1 MLRSIYVIVVE
12 CFIALSV
19 IYIVKF
25 EQVKCQKDILPI
37 DKIFPKIASYSK
49 KKKKYLFIPNRHS
62 TKTNNLFKK
71 NTILAFRKI
80 NNNSIIINNNTVDFF
95 KNNNHF
101 TEFFNLNKFRLF
113 DNTLQNGEKE
123 DNLKDLNTG
132 LDPILKK
139 DHNDTNLEKRE
150 KWKKHLEDKRRKEI
164 LKHINSLTKEKA
176 NVKGKK
182 KKKHIINKRNTKQ
195 TTIENDADIE
205 KEKRS
210 HEDIEEE
217 DEEEDDEYY
226 KDEADNYYEEE
237 EDDYYDEGDEEED
250 EEYEYRDEDDEY
262 EDYEDEEDD
271 EEDFFNPDKPN
282 ETDNVKDNK
291 GGEENKYY
299 KPHQY
304 NIHSNYSNS
313 PINNNINNAFMP
325 KKKNDFPLF
334 FPTNNKHFEKT
345 NNKYFDK
352 ICSIPPN
359 ELINLFFENTPERVK
374 EAVKNII
381 FNIIGNI
388 QKYALDISVLITYDK
403 IYNFLLQILLTG
415 YMLKNADYRL
425 SLNES
430 LYDQNNQNNQKE
442 IFNFKK
448 YFNTIFT
455 DNFKQPGE
463 ALNSGELINTQPDT
477 ITNYDEGKKGEI
489 NTQDENNNLHM
500 PIYEKNIN
508 ADENNNYFSENDNNN
523 NSKIQHS
530 RKNDVGEEFY
540 TKFKQATNED
550 LPIINTKNYIIFL
563 KKKISSLENQLKA
576 LKENKT
582 FQNDDL
588 LSYIKSLTDI
598 QLRSLTDNIGAVVLD
613 ATKKIVELVIQGMTL
628 NVNKNLPNELIYT
641 SGSVLTYICF
651 WQLIVGYTFREME
664 IRDELADYFN
674 TH

>member
-49 KKKKYLFIPNRHS
+49 KKKKYLFIPTRHS
-62 TKTNNLFKK
+62 TKINNLFKK

-95 KNNNHF
+95 KNNNNF

-113 DNTLQNGEKE
+113 DNTLQNDEKE
-123 DNLKDLNTG
+123 DNLKDLNTA

-139 DHNDTNLEKRE
+139 NQNDTNLEKRE

-217 DEEEDDEYY
+217 EEEEDDDYY

-237 EDDYYDEGDEEED
+237 EDDYYDEADEEDD
-250 EEYEYRDEDDEY
+250 EEYEYRDEED
-262 EDYEDEEDD
+262 DYEGYQDEEDD

-304 NIHSNYSNS
+304 NIHPNS

-334 FPTNNKHFEKT
+334 FPTNNKHFEKS

-403 IYNFLLQILLTG
+403 IYNFLLQIILTG

-430 LYDQNNQNNQKE
+430 LYDKNNQNNQKD

-448 YFNTIFT
+448 YFNNIFT

-463 ALNSGELINTQPDT
+463 ALNSAELINTQPDT
-477 ITNYDEGKKGEI
+477 ITNYDEEKKNEI
-489 NTQDENNNLHM
+489 NIQDENNNLHM

-508 ADENNNYFSENDNNN
+508 AHENNNYLSENDNN
-523 NSKIQHS
+523 SKSQHNK
-530 RKNDVGEEFY
+530 KNDVGEEFY

-576 LKENKT
+576 LKENKN

>member
-1 MLRSIYVIVVE
+1 MLRPIYVIFVE

-25 EQVKCQKDILPI
+25 EQVKCQKDILPF

-49 KKKKYLFIPNRHS
+49 KKKIYFFIPNSYS
-62 TKTNNLFKK
+62 TKINNLFKK
-71 NTILAFRKI
+71 NTTLAFRKI
-80 NNNSIIINNNTVDFF
+80 NNTSIIINNNTVDFF
-95 KNNNHF
+95 KNNNNSPL
-101 TEFFNLNKFRLF
+101 FFNLNQFRLF
-113 DNTLQNGEKE
+113 NNTLQNNEKE
-123 DNLKDLNTG
+123 ENQECLNSG
-132 LDPILKK
+132 LGHISKK
-139 DHNDTNLEKRE
+139 KQNDVNLETRQ

-164 LKHINSLTKEKA
+164 LKHINNMTKEKS
-176 NVKGKK
+176 NVNGKN

-195 TTIENDADIE
+195 TNYPIENDAHIE
-205 KEKRS
+205 KEKKS
-210 HEDIEEE
+210 HQDV
-217 DEEEDDEYY
+217 
-226 KDEADNYYEEE
+226 EE
-237 EDDYYDEGDEEED
+237 EDDYYEDEEED
-250 EEYEYRDEDDEY
+250 YY
-262 EDYEDEEDD
+262 EDEEEDYYEDEEDEDEDYEESYEDD
-271 EEDFFNPDKPN
+271 EENIFNPDKPN
-282 ETDNVKDNK
+282 EVHNTKDSK
-291 GGEENKYY
+291 RREENQYC
-299 KPHQY
+299 KPHEY
-304 NIHSNYSNS
+304 NIHSNYTNS

-442 IFNFKK
+442 NSNFKK
-448 YFNTIFT
+448 YFNTIFS
-455 DNFKQPGE
+455 DNFKKPE
-463 ALNSGELINTQPDT
+463 ELLNSDQLINTQSDN
-477 ITNYDEGKKGEI
+477 ITNYDEEKKHEN
-489 NTQDENNNLHM
+489 NTQNENNTIHI
-500 PIYEKNIN
+500 PVYEQNKNIN
-508 ADENNNYFSENDNNN
+508 THENNNYLSENDNNN
-523 NSKIQHS
+523 NSKIHHNT
-530 RKNDVGEEFY
+530 KTDIGEEFY
-540 TKFKQATNED
+540 TKFKQVTNED

-563 KKKISSLENQLKA
+563 KKKINSLENQLKA

-598 QLRSLTDNIGAVVLD
+598 QLRSLTDNIGTVVLD